1 MTQQQDEKF
10 NEKDSEKRDEKS
22 AQEKSWDEKWQSDP
36 VNAVV
41 WALIFMWA
49 GLALLANNLGFL
61 DAIQTTTQG
70 IPGLWFIDNN
80 AIWSTIFIG
89 AGVIVLLGVLARLLI
104 PAYRRPVGGSIFF
117 GFALLAIGLGNMI
130 GWNLIW
136 PIFLIGLGLSIILR
150 GMFR

>member
-1 MTQQQDEKF
+1 MTQQQDDKF
-10 NEKDSEKRDEKS
+10 NEKEREKREEKS

-49 GLALLANNLGFL
+49 GLVLLANNLGYL
-61 DAIQTTTQG
+61 DAIQTTARG
-70 IPGLWFIDNN
+70 IPGFWFIGDN
-80 AIWSTIFIG
+80 AVWPTIFIG

-117 GFALLAIGLGNMI
+117 GFALLAIGLGNII
-130 GWNLIW
+130 GWTLIW